1 MKKFGKIMGVI
12 ILCLVAIIGGYAMYL
27 QATYYR
33 IADHQSLVVKNPQKR
48 ELMAGKSYTA
58 TTYNVGFGAYNQ
70 RYSFFMDTGE
80 TKDGH
85 HTRGKYG
92 TAVSKQAEIQST
104 NYALKVIKKQHPDFA
119 LFQEI
124 DTNSTRSFHVN
135 QVQRAKQLFPN
146 LASTFALNFHSGY
159 LAVPL
164 NNPHGKV
171 RSGLLTLTGY
181 QIKNAERRQYP
192 VSSHFIEKFVDLDR
206 AFVVLTL
213 PVNNGHKLILINS
226 HMSAYDKGGKMRAA
240 QLKLLTHVMKVAR
253 AKGDYVIVGGDFNH
267 ALGSKIMTHFKTN
280 QKIPTWVSKL
290 DNRDLPAGF
299 KIVRADNYWT
309 TPTVRGTDTPYYPEK
324 TYTTV
329 VDGFVVSDNVKAKA
343 HNIQTNFKETDH
355 NPVKLTFQLI
365 P

>member
-192 VSSHFIEKFVDLDR
+192 VSSHFIEKFVD
-206 AFVVLTL
+206 
-213 PVNNGHKLILINS
+213 H
-226 HMSAYDKGGKMRAA
+226 Y
-240 QLKLLTHVMKVAR
+240 
-253 AKGDYVIVGGDFNH
+253 
-267 ALGSKIMTHFKTN
+267 
-280 QKIPTWVSKL
+280 
-290 DNRDLPAGF
+290 
-299 KIVRADNYWT
+299 
-309 TPTVRGTDTPYYPEK
+309 
-324 TYTTV
+324 
-329 VDGFVVSDNVKAKA
+329 
-343 HNIQTNFKETDH
+343 
-355 NPVKLTFQLI
+355 
-365 P
+365 